1 MAYSSMTL
9 SRRYLVAAAAGA
21 VSLVLALPAAAQET
35 IKLGLVAALS
45 GQSAKSGEAIPSVWN
60 NSGLNAYPAGS
71 HRKGVAISFAFEE
84 LEKPGCS
91 TKACA

>member
-1 MAYSSMTL
+1 
-9 SRRYLVAAAAGA
+9 V
-21 VSLVLALPAAAQET
+21 
-35 IKLGLVAALS
+35 
-45 GQSAKSGEAIPSVWN
+45 IPSVWN
-60 NSGLNAYPAGS
+60 NSVLNAYPAGS